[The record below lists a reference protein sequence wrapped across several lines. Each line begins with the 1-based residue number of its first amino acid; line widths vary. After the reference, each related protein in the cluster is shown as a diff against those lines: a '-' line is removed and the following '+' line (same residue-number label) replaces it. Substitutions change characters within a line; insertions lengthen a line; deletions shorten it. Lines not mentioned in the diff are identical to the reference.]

1 MAAKENVMPTVRGPR
16 IGDGPHAAPLA
27 ASRFRNSQV
36 FTPGGQSG
44 RVTNVVIG
52 EDGRHHAIV
61 DFGREL
67 GSHQVPLASFA
78 YEGSRFVVH
87 ESDVRSLPFFVEGQ
101 RGMRMIDPNA
111 TLDIQGYRGTDGDD
125 STILVQNAAPQVT
138 VQRPALHINWEQAAP
153 QVTVHQPT
161 PHVNVRQSQ
170 PIIIVRQPPPKVTVE
185 LEQPEIIVRM
195 AEPDVD
201 VSIAEPQVQ
210 VSVPRPHVQVVQP
223 EQPQVNIVAG
233 EPLVS
238 LLPRDLA
245 EVAFQRSQ
253 PEVRFERLGEPQ
265 VIFHQANGGPRVRIE
280 EVSRADVS
288 RADVTRAASVRRP
301 GMVTATALKTA
312 QLEGRKVFSLEG
324 TEVGAV
330 HRVLVGHDGKLAI
343 ILARGGFLG
352 FKPKRILLPITNFAI
367 RGDRLLIRDMTTA
380 DIGKIDAWDEKMDL
394 YKVSA
399 GERPIDIALW
409 S

>member
-1 MAAKENVMPTVRGPR
+1 M
-16 IGDGPHAAPLA
+16 GDGSHVAPLA
-27 ASRFRNSQV
+27 ASRFRNREV

-44 RVTNVVIG
+44 KVADVVIG
-52 EDGRHHAIV
+52 EDGRHYAIV

-78 YEGSRFVVH
+78 YEGNRFVVN
-87 ESDVRSLPFFVEGQ
+87 ESDVRALPTFVEGQ
-101 RGMRMIDPNA
+101 RGIRMIDPNA
-111 TLDIQGYRGTDGDD
+111 TLNIAGYRGMDGDD
-125 STILVQNAAPQVT
+125 STILVQAAAPQVT

-161 PHVNVRQSQ
+161 PHVNVRQMQ

-185 LEQPEIIVRM
+185 LDQPEIIVRM
-195 AEPDVD
+195 PEPDVD

-238 LLPRDLA
+238 LLPRELA
-245 EVAFQRSQ
+245 DVAVERAQ

-280 EVSRADVS
+280 ELSRS
-288 RADVTRAASVRRP
+288 EVTRAADLRRP
-301 GMVTATALKTA
+301 GMITATALKTS

-324 TEVGAV
+324 TEVGTV
-330 HRVLVGHDGKLAI
+330 HRVLVGHDGKLAM

-352 FKPKRILLPITNFAI
+352 FKPQRIILPITNFAI

-399 GERPIDIALW
+399 GERPIDVALW